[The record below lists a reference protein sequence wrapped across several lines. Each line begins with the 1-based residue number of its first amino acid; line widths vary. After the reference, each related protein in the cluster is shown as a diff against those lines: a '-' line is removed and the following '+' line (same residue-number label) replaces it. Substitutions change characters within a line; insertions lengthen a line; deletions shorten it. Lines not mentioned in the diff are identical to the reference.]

1 MIGHI
6 TCHVEA
12 IIGVRVSESLMGHDP
27 WADGF
32 HGLFVARTGSIGYLI
47 GLLLVMRSFSRQ
59 VVFPLKLENDGE
71 LSFAVR

>member
-1 MIGHI
+1 
-6 TCHVEA
+6 
-12 IIGVRVSESLMGHDP
+12 MGHDP